1 MRRTRHRRIGRLAAG
16 IAVAASL
23 CASHAGAAPQRI
35 VSIHLCGDQ
44 LALALADP
52 AQIASLSRFARDR
65 ARSYMAEA
73 AEGIPLNNGLAE
85 EVVRFEPD
93 LVLAGALSGRT
104 TVQALRALGYP
115 VLDLGLPASLEAIRD
130 QTMQAAKAFGHEARG
145 RVILAEMDARLAHAR
160 AGRPEAAPVALVWQ
174 PHSFASGPGSLEHE
188 FLVAAGF
195 RDLAE
200 ELGLGALGRVP
211 LERLVR
217 QRPALVVN
225 WMGDE
230 GTPSL
235 ARELFD
241 HPALKHGATRRIE
254 TIPQRLWTCPGWFSV
269 DAVERLAAAR
279 RALTDGATP

>member
-1 MRRTRHRRIGRLAAG
+1 MRHRRIGRLAAG

-23 CASHAGAAPQRI
+23 LAAPAGAAPQRI

-44 LALALADP
+44 LALALADR

-73 AEGIPLNNGLAE
+73 ARGIPLNNGLAE
-85 EVVRFEPD
+85 EVVRHEPD
-93 LVLAGALSGRT
+93 LVLAGALSGRA
-104 TVQALRALGYP
+104 TVQALRALGYR
-115 VLDLGLPASLEAIRD
+115 VLDLGLPASLEDIRD
-130 QTMQAAKAFGHEARG
+130 QTMQAAIAFGREARG
-145 RVILAEMDARLAHAR
+145 RAILAEMDARLARAR
-160 AGRPEAAPVALVWQ
+160 AGRPDAAPVALVWQ
-174 PHSFASGPGSLEHE
+174 PHGFASGPGSLEHE

-230 GTPSL
+230 GAPSL

-241 HPALKHGATRRIE
+241 HPALKHGATRRFE

-269 DAVERLAAAR
+269 EAVERLAAAR
-279 RALTDGATP
+279 RALTEGTAP